1 VAKITIKGISGPLIG
16 VITPPGDKSIS
27 HRSVIL
33 SSLADGLSTI
43 KGFLRGEDTL
53 STLNAFKNMGVEST
67 LTSDILE
74 IKGVGI
80 QGLRGSSTTIDAGN
94 SGTTAR
100 LLIGLLSGQNFN
112 SALTGDKYLRKR
124 PMRRVVD
131 PLKLMGADI
140 TGENNANNLP
150 LLINGQKLSAIKYE
164 LPVASA
170 QVKSALIL
178 AGLYA
183 DGETEIIEPQKTRD
197 HTERMLKH
205 FEFPLNIIDNT
216 IYVTPV
222 EKLISSELNIPSDI
236 SSASFFIVA
245 ALINKGSEIIINNVG
260 LNSARTGVLELLTK
274 MGGSIEIQNQREECG
289 EDVGDLVVKSSNLRG
304 IEIKGEDIP
313 RAIDELPII
322 AAAACFAEGRT
333 VISEAKE
340 LRVKETDRI
349 KAVTSEFSKLGADIT
364 EFDDGMA
371 INGNQELRGNICD
384 SWGDHRI
391 AMSVAI
397 AATMSVGETSIINPE
412 CVNIS
417 YPEFFDTLTRLRS

>member
-1 VAKITIKGISGPLIG
+1 VAKIAIKGISGPLIG
-16 VITPPGDKSIS
+16 EITPPGDKSIS
-27 HRSVIL
+27 HRAVIL

-43 KGFLRGEDTL
+43 KGFLRSEDTI
-53 STLNAFKNMGVEST
+53 STLNAFKNMGVDST
-67 LTSDILE
+67 LTSDLLE
-74 IKGVGI
+74 INGVGI
-80 QGLRGSSTTIDAGN
+80 HGLRESYTTIDAGN

-100 LLIGLLSGQNFN
+100 LLMGLLSGQKFS

-131 PLKLMGADI
+131 PLKLMGAKI
-140 TGENNANNLP
+140 TGDNNANNLP
-150 LLINGQKLSAIKYE
+150 LLIKGQQLSAIKYE

-183 DGETEIIEPQKTRD
+183 EGETEIIDPWKTRD

-222 EKLISSELNIPSDI
+222 ENLKSSELIIPSDI
-236 SSASFFIVA
+236 SSAAFFIVA
-245 ALINKGSEIIINNVG
+245 ALINKGSEITINNVG
-260 LNSARTGVLELLTK
+260 LNSARTGVLDLLSR

-289 EDVGDLVVKSSNLRG
+289 EDVGNLVVKSSELRG
-304 IEIKGEDIP
+304 IVIKGEDIP
-313 RAIDELPII
+313 RAIDELPVII
-322 AAAACFAEGRT
+322 AAACFAEGRT
-333 VISEAKE
+333 VISDAKE

-364 EFDDGMA
+364 EFDDGVV

-397 AATMSVGETSIINPE
+397 AATMSVGETSINNPE